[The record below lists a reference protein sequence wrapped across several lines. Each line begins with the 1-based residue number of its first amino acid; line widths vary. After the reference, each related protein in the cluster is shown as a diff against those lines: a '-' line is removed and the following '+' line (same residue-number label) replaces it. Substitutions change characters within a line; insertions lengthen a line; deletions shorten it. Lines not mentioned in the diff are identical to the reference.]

1 MSEPQDKKQQESS
14 QELSARTIRNMK
26 NKARK
31 KCNKLAAKQEVA
43 SKENVPQNH
52 LDDGYWDEDG
62 ASLRDGAAWEEE
74 EEEEDNIEYNE
85 AFARCTLEDWRH
97 PKIVHEMDFISTQ
110 SIDEN
115 VPKNFPLEEP
125 SILTETGRRNLKKK
139 SEPTQIESGDEEG
152 QGSDEKGQESDEKG
166 PQLLAKMM
174 QEMDGKLQGTVWEL
188 QNHSEINIENA
199 VSDLK
204 EWSLNNF
211 NSTRT
216 SLSGAISDLKI
227 LCQNKFSSLHSKIH
241 VIEEK
246 VSSSLAAAG
255 TTYSWSVRLS
265 HNSTNLKMC

>member
-31 KCNKLAAKQEVA
+31 KCNKLAAKQE
-43 SKENVPQNH
+43 
-52 LDDGYWDEDG
+52 DDGYWDEDG

-97 PKIVHEMDFISTQ
+97 P
-110 SIDEN
+110 
-115 VPKNFPLEEP
+115 
-125 SILTETGRRNLKKK
+125 